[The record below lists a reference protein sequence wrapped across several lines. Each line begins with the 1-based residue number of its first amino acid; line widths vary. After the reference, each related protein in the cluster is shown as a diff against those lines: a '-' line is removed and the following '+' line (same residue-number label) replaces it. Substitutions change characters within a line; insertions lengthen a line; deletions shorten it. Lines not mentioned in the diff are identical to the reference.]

1 MNLVVMRKS
10 SRDIEGLQQLAKDAY
25 ELNGCKPF
33 SLVEVGSYA
42 GESMDIMMD
51 TGLVSQMTCI
61 DPWTAGYDSRDPA
74 SRSDMT
80 AVEAEFDKRAE
91 RHGFKVTKFKGNLQE
106 FLVSGVTSSEYGL
119 VYIDASHRYEDV
131 QKDIS
136 SALELRPTIGVAGHD
151 YASGWS
157 GVVRAVDETL
167 GKPQMQYVDSSWLN
181 PTKSIISK
189 NTQKDKN

>member
-1 MNLVVMRKS
+1 MSDITVMRKS
-10 SRDIEGLQQLAKDAY
+10 SKDIEGLQQLARDVY

-33 SLVEVGSYA
+33 SLVEVGSYT

-61 DPWTAGYDSRDPA
+61 DPWLAGYDPQDVA

-80 AVEAEFDKRAE
+80 VVEAEFDKRAE

-106 FLVSGVTSSEYGL
+106 FLVSGVSSPEYGL

-131 QKDIS
+131 KRDLS
-136 SALELRPTIGVAGHD
+136 SALELHPTIGIAGHD

-167 GKPQMQYVDSSWLN
+167 GKPQTQYVDSSWLVPAN
-181 PTKSIISK
+181 E
-189 NTQKDKN
+189 Q

>member
-1 MNLVVMRKS
+1 
-10 SRDIEGLQQLAKDAY
+10 
-25 ELNGCKPF
+25 
-33 SLVEVGSYA
+33 
-42 GESMDIMMD
+42 MDIMMD

-61 DPWTAGYDSRDPA
+61 DPWLAGYDPQDVA

-80 AVEAEFDKRAE
+80 VVEAEFDKRAE

-106 FLVSGVTSSEYGL
+106 FLVSGVSSPEYGL

-131 QKDIS
+131 KRDLS
-136 SALELRPTIGVAGHD
+136 SALELHPTIGIAGHD

-167 GKPQMQYVDSSWLN
+167 GKPQTQYVDSSWLVPAN
-181 PTKSIISK
+181 E
-189 NTQKDKN
+189 Q

>member
-167 GKPQMQYVDSSWLN
+167 GKPQMQYVDSSWLS